1 MGNSKNTSRRKF
13 IKLATATSLV
23 AGAAPTVLGST
34 NTQTIS
40 HLSQQDRPVSAN
52 DKIQI
57 ATIGIGG
64 MGFGDTNTALR
75 VPGVELVAVADLYDG
90 RLQRAKEV
98 WGNQIFTTRD
108 YREILSRPEVDA
120 VIIATPDHWHM
131 QPSIDAMN
139 AGKDVYCEK
148 PVVQSITEGQPVIE
162 AERKTK
168 RIFQV
173 GSQRVSSIVY
183 QKAKELLA
191 AGAIGELN
199 MIEAYINRRSPNA
212 AWQYTIPP
220 DASPQ
225 TVDWER
231 FLGNRPKR
239 AFDPT
244 RFFRWRNY
252 KDYGTGIPGDLF
264 VHLFS
269 GIHHIVNSTG
279 PTRVMATGGLR
290 FWNDG
295 RDVPDM
301 MVGAYDYPK
310 TSAHPAFNLV
320 LKVNFAAGG
329 VDPGQFESSAFQFI
343 GSEGVMTIGSG
354 VTVSR
359 RAHSKEPGFDVGTF
373 PKAMQDQ
380 IIKEYRAKYPQGQ
393 RQQVS
398 GTTDETYTA
407 PRGYDDRLDHFTN
420 FFNSVRSRGASIEDA
435 SFGFRAAGP
444 ALLSNLS
451 YFEKQAYE
459 WNPETMKAKGE
470 CKDAI
475 VRR

>member
-23 AGAAPTVLGST
+23 AGATPTVLGSAKT
-34 NTQTIS
+34 HTIS
-40 HLSQQDRPVSAN
+40 PRSQQDRPVSAN

-57 ATIGIGG
+57 ATIGVGG

-108 YREILSRPEVDA
+108 YREILARPEVDA

-131 QPSIDAMN
+131 QASIDAMN

-173 GSQRVSSIVY
+173 GSQRVSSIVN

-231 FLGNRPKR
+231 FLNKTPKR
-239 AFDPT
+239 AFDPV

-343 GSEGVMTIGSG
+343 GSEGVMTIGNG

-359 RAHSKEPGFDVGTF
+359 RAHSKEPGLDVGTF
-373 PKAMQDQ
+373 PKAMQEQ
-380 IIKEYRAKYPQGQ
+380 IIKEYREKYPQGQ

-451 YFEKQAYE
+451 YFEKQAYQ

-470 CKDAI
+470 CNGNGS
-475 VRR
+475 

>member
-13 IKLATATSLV
+13 IKLATASSLA
-23 AGAAPTVLGST
+23 AGATPTVLGSAKT
-34 NTQTIS
+34 HSIS
-40 HLSQQDRPVSAN
+40 PLSKQDPPVSAN

-57 ATIGIGG
+57 ATIGVGG
-64 MGFGDTNTALR
+64 MGFGDTMTALR

-220 DASPQ
+220 DASPT

-231 FLGNRPKR
+231 FLGKAPKR
-239 AFDPT
+239 AFDPV

-343 GSEGVMTIGSG
+343 GSEGVMTVGNN

-359 RAHSKEPGFDVGTF
+359 RAHSKEPGLDVGTF

-451 YFEKQAYE
+451 YFEKQAYQ

-470 CKDAI
+470 CNGNGS
-475 VRR
+475 